1 MCLILFAFQ
10 AHENFPLVIA
20 ANRDEAYAR
29 PAAPAGFWRDHPH
42 VYGGRDLEMGG
53 AWMGLTRHGRFA
65 AVTNYRDGFPKGGA
79 PRSRGELVGGYL
91 TGTQAA
97 RPYLESV
104 ATRKTEYA
112 GFGVLAGDL
121 NALWFLSNYGNG
133 IEAIAAGVHG
143 LSNHLLDTPW
153 PKVTS
158 GKRELAALLNGDV
171 GTLPEKL
178 FDMLSDRSVATDREL
193 PDTGIGLQREKALG
207 PKFIA
212 VDDRY
217 GTRASTVIIVGRDG
231 RVHYIERSFGPRG
244 TFLSVVSNR
253 FELAAPL
260 TA

>member
-10 AHENFPLVIA
+10 AHADFPLVIA
-20 ANRDEAYAR
+20 ANRDEAYTR
-29 PAAPAGFWRDHPH
+29 PAVPAGFWRDHPRVH
-42 VYGGRDLEMGG
+42 GGRDLEMGG
-53 AWMGLTRHGRFA
+53 SWMGLTREGRFA
-65 AVTNYRDGFPKGGA
+65 AVTNYRDGFPKGVA
-79 PRSRGELVGGYL
+79 PRSRGELVGGFL

-97 RPYLESV
+97 RPYLDSV
-104 ATRKTEYA
+104 AARKAEYA

-133 IEAIAAGVHG
+133 VEPVAAGVHG

-158 GKRELAALLNGDV
+158 GKRELAALLHGDA
-171 GTLPEKL
+171 GLLPEKL
-178 FDMLSDRSVATDREL
+178 FDLLSDRGVAMDHEL
-193 PDTGIGLQREKALG
+193 PDTGVGLQREKALG

-217 GTRASTVIIVGRDG
+217 GTRASTVVIVQRDG
-231 RVHYIERSFGPRG
+231 SVSYNERSFGPRG
-244 TFLSVVSNR
+244 KFLGVVSQQ
-253 FELAAPL
+253 FEL

>member
-10 AHENFPLVIA
+10 AHADFPLVIA

-29 PAAPAGFWRDHPH
+29 PAAPAAFWQDHPD

-65 AVTNYRDGFPKGGA
+65 AVTNYRDGFPKGVA
-79 PRSRGELVGGYL
+79 PRSRGDLVGGYL

-97 RPYLESV
+97 PPYLESV
-104 ATRKTEYA
+104 AARKADYA

-121 NALWFLSNYGNG
+121 NEMWFLSNYGKG
-133 IEAIAAGVHG
+133 VEPVAHGVHG
-143 LSNHLLDTPW
+143 LSNHLLNTPW
-153 PKVTS
+153 PKVTT
-158 GKRELAALLNGDV
+158 GKQQLAALLHGDA

-178 FDMLSDRSVATDREL
+178 FALLADRSVAADTEL
-193 PDTGIGLQREKALG
+193 PDTGVGIQREKALG

-212 VDDRY
+212 VDERY
-217 GTRASTVIIVGRDG
+217 GTRASTVIIVHRDG
-231 RVHYIERSFGPRG
+231 GVTYAERSFGPRG
-244 TFLSVVSNR
+244 AFLSEVSNR
-253 FELAAPL
+253 FQI

>member
-1 MCLILFAFQ
+1 MCLILFAFH
-10 AHENFPLVIA
+10 AHAAFPLVIA
-20 ANRDEAYAR
+20 ANRDEAYTR
-29 PAAPAGFWRDHPH
+29 PAAPADFWQDHPH

-65 AVTNYRDGFPKGGA
+65 AVTNYRDGFPKGVA

-91 TGTQAA
+91 TGTQSA

-104 ATRKTEYA
+104 AKRKAEYA

-133 IEAIAAGVHG
+133 VEAVTAGVHG

-158 GKRELAALLNGDV
+158 GKRELAALLNTDASE
-171 GTLPEKL
+171 LPEQL
-178 FDMLSDRSVATDREL
+178 FNMLADRSIATDREL

-217 GTRASTVIIVGRDG
+217 GTRASTVIIVQRDG
-231 RVHYIERSFGPRG
+231 SVRYTERSFGPRG
-244 TFLSVVSNR
+244 AFTGEISNQ
-253 FELAAPL
+253 FKL
-260 TA
+260 TT